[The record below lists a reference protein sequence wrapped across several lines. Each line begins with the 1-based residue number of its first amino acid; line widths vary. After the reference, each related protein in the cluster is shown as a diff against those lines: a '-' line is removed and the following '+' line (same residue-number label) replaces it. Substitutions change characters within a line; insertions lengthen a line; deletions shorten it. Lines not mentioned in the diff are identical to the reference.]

1 MRDVQPYVPE
11 RTGFR
16 VNDRYKLEQKRRY
29 LTRHMGGDSQ
39 PQSRLDKIDSLVDE
53 KIREAQA
60 EGEFDNLP
68 GYGKP
73 LPRDR
78 DQDVAGES
86 WMSNR
91 VLKQAGFVPEWIE
104 LRKQIAAERDEVVQT
119 LAAYRERARTG
130 ERSHPDLIRM
140 EQRYV
145 ELATE
150 VNRKIDAHNGQCPPG
165 QILTRFVE
173 DAMRRW
179 G

>member
-1 MRDVQPYVPE
+1 L
-11 RTGFR
+11 
-16 VNDRYKLEQKRRY
+16 NDRHKLDQKRRY
-29 LTRHMGGDSQ
+29 LARHMGGDSQ

-60 EGEFDNLP
+60 EGAFDNLP
-68 GYGKP
+68 GFGKP

-91 VLKQAGFVPEWIE
+91 VLKQAGFVPEWVR
-104 LRKQIAAERDEVVQT
+104 LRKEIADERPKVAEALR
-119 LAAYRERARTG
+119 AYRAARRTDGTG
-130 ERSHPDLIRM
+130 SEADLEKLEKHYIA
-140 EQRYV
+140 
-145 ELATE
+145 LA
-150 VNRKIDAHNGQCPPG
+150 VAINQKIDAHNGQCPPG

-173 DAMRRW
+173 DATRRW